1 MRPLNFYLIH
11 ADEIMSDYSLNHHR
25 HALEDY
31 KRGGRQD
38 IFDNPN
44 IFTEN
49 SCSIDKEKKNFSL
62 FNRVD
67 IIDNN
72 TIIVIGLYLELL
84 EFWGEGNKLIQI
96 IDDISSK
103 YPNNFVVGYWNHD
116 HDFSRYNGSVINHK
130 NLIILN
136 HGYTSS
142 KTDNDILLPFW
153 NISENLYNEPKTQ
166 FCSFIGTPNNGLRS
180 QLVSEINK
188 FKNNDIIHGQ
198 VRGDEYLKSLNRTLF
213 SLCPL
218 GGHGGGGF
226 SYRVFESIRANSIPV
241 IIVDSLVYPMTDIVN
256 WDDISIRIKQ
266 SEINNMSEIYNKLR
280 SIDYNQK
287 LSNLSNNKDKFTLLG
302 VQEYVYTKI
311 LKKIEN
317 G

>member
-1 MRPLNFYLIH
+1 MKPLDFYLIH
-11 ADEIMSDYSLNHHR
+11 ADDIMSEYSLNHHR

-38 IFDNPN
+38 IFDSPN

-49 SCSIDKEKKNFSL
+49 SCSVEKTKKDFSF
-62 FNRVD
+62 FNKVNTVN
-67 IIDNN
+67 NN

-84 EFWGEGNKLIQI
+84 EFWGEGGKLVQI
-96 IDDISSK
+96 ITDISNK
-103 YPNNFVVGYWNHD
+103 YPNNYVVGYWNHD
-116 HDFSRYNGSVINHK
+116 HDFSRYNGTVINLK

-153 NISENLYNEPKTQ
+153 NISENNYNELKTQ
-166 FCSFIGTPNNGLRS
+166 FCSFIGTPNNGLRN
-180 QLVSEINK
+180 QLVSEIKN
-188 FKNNDIIHGQ
+188 FNNNDIIHSQ
-198 VRGDEYLKSLNRTLF
+198 IRGEEYLKSLSRTKF

-226 SYRVFESIRANSIPV
+226 SYRVFESIQANSIPV
-241 IIVDSLVYPMTDIVN
+241 IIVDSLVYPMTDIIE
-256 WDDISIRIKQ
+256 WDDISIRINQ
-266 SEINNMSEIYNKLR
+266 SEINNLSDIYNKLK
-280 SIDYNQK
+280 SVDYNQK
-287 LSNLSNNKDKFTLLG
+287 LSNLLYNKDKFNLLG
-302 VQEYVYTKI
+302 VQNYVYTKI
-311 LKKIEN
+311 SNKLKN